1 MTHLALAVLLGTVG
15 HNGDLLAFAVLEHLA
30 AYGHALYIGSTKGHG
45 GVADCKNLF
54 EGHGFIDVGVQLFDE
69 QHIADLCG
77 VLFATGFKDC
87 VHIV

>member
-15 HNGDLLAFAVLEHLA
+15 HHGDLLRLAVLEHLA
-30 AYGHALYIGSTKGHG
+30 AYGHALYIGGAEG
-45 GVADCKNLF
+45 YGVIADCKNLL
-54 EGHGFIDVGVQLFDE
+54 EGHGLVDFGVQLFDE